1 MNKLVVIIVA
11 VLCLYAYKVN
21 AEENI
26 VVAKVN
32 GVVTTT
38 QTWFANEKADTI
50 EFQKVKWQEGKDQVA
65 NSILKIK
72 KLFNWGNN

>member
-1 MNKLVVIIVA
+1 MFAGTASAGPVEDRINKI
-11 VLCLYAYKVN
+11 N
-21 AEENI
+21 
-26 VVAKVN
+26 
-32 GVVTTT
+32 
-38 QTWFANEKADTI
+38 TWFANEKADTI

>member
-26 VVAKVN
+26 IVAKVN

-38 QTWFANEKADTI
+38 QTWVANEKADTI

>member
-1 MNKLVVIIVA
+1 MNKLKIIGPIISIIVLSTTIANANVVNDKMDA
-11 VLCLYAYKVN
+11 VR
-21 AEENI
+21 
-26 VVAKVN
+26 
-32 GVVTTT
+32 
-38 QTWFANEKADTI
+38 TWATEEKAKTV

>member
-1 MNKLVVIIVA
+1 MNKLVVILVA
-11 VLCLYAYKVN
+11 VLCIYAYKVN

-26 VVAKVN
+26 VVAKIN

-38 QTWFANEKADTI
+38 QTWIANEKAETI
-50 EFQKVKWQEGKDQVA
+50 EFQKVKWQEGKDQIA

-72 KLFNWGNN
+72 NLFNWGNN

>member
-26 VVAKVN
+26 IVAKVN